1 MAKSISPGLTLIPI
15 PGLPMIQQ
23 GDDLAR
29 LFVDNLKAA
38 GASIHDGDIIVV
50 AQKIISKAEGRAV
63 DLADIEPSARARAV
77 AEETDKD
84 PRLVEVILSE
94 SKRVVRTRPG
104 ILIVEHRLGFIHANA
119 GVDHSN
125 VIGNSHK
132 EIVLLLPEDPDQS
145 AQDLRLRLEEM
156 TGAKIGVLIN
166 DSMGRAWRMG
176 TTGQMIGA
184 SGLKVLDDLKGNKDL
199 FGRELETTEVGV
211 GDELAAAASIVMGQ
225 TDEAIPAV
233 IVRGAS
239 RFVGYGDTTKKLL
252 RPPERDLFR
261 S

>member
-1 MAKSISPGLTLIPI
+1 MAKSKLPGLTLIPI
-15 PGLPMIQQ
+15 PGLPIIQQ

-29 LFVDNLKAA
+29 LFVESLKQAE
-38 GASIHDGDIIVV
+38 ASLHDGDIIVV
-50 AQKIISKAEGRAV
+50 AQKIISKAEGRAI
-63 DLADIEPSARARAV
+63 DLADIEPSARAHSIAK
-77 AEETDKD
+77 ETEKD
-84 PRLVEVILSE
+84 PRLVEVILGE

-125 VIGNSHK
+125 VIGNSEK

-145 AQDLRLRLEEM
+145 AQDLRLSLEQM
-156 TGAKIGVLIN
+156 TGVKIGVLIN

-176 TTGQMIGA
+176 TLGQMIGA
-184 SGLKVLDDLKGNKDL
+184 SGFKVLDDLKGNKDL
-199 FGRELETTEVGV
+199 FGQELETTEVGV
-211 GDELAAAASIVMGQ
+211 GDELAAAASFVMGQ
-225 TDEAIPAV
+225 TNEAIPAV

-239 RFVGYGDTTKKLL
+239 RLVGYDDRTEKLL
-252 RPPERDLFR
+252 RPPEQDLFR